1 MKAIIFTTLIAVCS
15 SANLDHRYLPPS
27 SAKAAGGSSDILQP
41 PNLPIGSYE
50 NDHQGVVVD
59 AAVGIRT
66 SDQSGQT
73 GLGASRI
80 SYGSTNS
87 KVGEAAFRDKH
98 LQGGASFLPQGFV
111 DFNRPERVQASR
123 DRASNIL
130 RLENNLTPDS
140 YNYLYQTDNGIS
152 AAEKAVAVD
161 GVKAEGG
168 YSYTGDDGQVYT
180 VTYTA
185 DEDGFQPKGA
195 HLPTPPPI
203 PPEILKALEQ
213 NAKDEAAGL
222 IDDGSYD
229 AQKYN
234 TAGDYSDSS
243 DNDRYNDRQSNKVA
257 NRPGSNSPSS
267 FFINQNNQAF
277 KPNFGTQA
285 GILNNKEQANQ
296 IKFQTS
302 EGTPNLA
309 TDTTAGLIIKPDIT
323 QASFFTSNRFGETN
337 PSQNFNQQTITTSPQ
352 FSQKTF
358 GEKLNASI
366 NDGKP
371 ASSQDIG
378 IPLSQQPL
386 QNEHNIQA
394 AFPSENPFKVMNTI
408 QPTQTSSLVSTINNN
423 GNIIKPFKEIKPS
436 GALSSQASII
446 PANQPSRELTTPF
459 ETTVMSNVGTDRKP
473 VNTFT
478 PQVFESAT
486 ANFFTSPQADTIF
499 QKPSFQGSD
508 DKQNVNRISVTQQNF
523 LTQKPITSYDGEI
536 YQYNKPILSQGSSNL
551 QGFSQKPSIESF
563 SQNSNIK
570 QQISAIQSIPT
581 NQPGS
586 TYESNIYEYSRPTS
600 NSNPKQQRPTT
611 SSILNVNQQQQNFE
625 NQNQLPPSQSTNNIE
640 ELDQYNKPSL
650 QPFILNQQTSQST
663 ISTISGEFYN
673 KPTSPLPN
681 SSAQTPSQNDFTQSQ
696 LNNQPQSLVGSLVSP
711 NSKLPVFQSPQ
722 GSFSP
727 TKPSFGSSFPSM
739 LEQNYNIQTPNSFN
753 EQTTTEDL
761 NKRPP
766 QSTFVQPRPTVP
778 SFSQTIIN
786 QFRPQVPIGTYNY
799 DIPSKPFQ
807 QINSSSDQSRIT
819 QSPQYFGNINKAT
832 SQPILPSTT
841 GQLPSSFQN
850 NGITQASISSFAPNT
865 GSQFNQPTNSPFN
878 TRPSS
883 TFAQATASTGPFPTF
898 PSLKPQ
904 EPMPTSQ
911 FQPSN
916 TYDGAI
922 YQYNKPEESFPAKP
936 EKSQEKIIETPPINV
951 SSPQGIPTLPNRSQG
966 PTFDQ
971 FKPDQSDIEVSKEAD
986 SRPIGSTILGSACC
1000 SGHLQPNKQFG
1011 KPETNRNELN
1021 AQSLT
1026 PQEASSTIK
1035 GEQFDVNRIPSTFD
1049 STGYHY

>member
-1 MKAIIFTTLIAVCS
+1 MKAIIFTALIAVCS
-15 SANLDHRYLPPS
+15 SANLDRSYLPPS

-59 AAVGIRT
+59 AAVGIRA
-66 SDQSGQT
+66 SDQSGLS

-98 LQGGASFLPQGFV
+98 LQGGISFLPQGFV
-111 DFNRPERVQASR
+111 DFNRPERIQASR
-123 DRASNIL
+123 DRISNIV

-152 AAEKAVAVD
+152 AAEKAVVVD
-161 GVKAEGG
+161 GVRAEGG

-203 PPEILKALEQ
+203 PPEIMKSLEK

-222 IDDGSYD
+222 FDDGSYD

-267 FFINQNNQAF
+267 FFITQNNQAF
-277 KPNFGTQA
+277 KPNFSNQA
-285 GILNNKEQANQ
+285 GIFNNKEQANQ
-296 IKFQTS
+296 IQFQTS
-302 EGTPNLA
+302 EGTSNLA
-309 TDTTAGLIIKPDIT
+309 TDTTPGLINKPDIT
-323 QASFFTSNRFGETN
+323 QASFLTNNRFGETN
-337 PSQNFNQQTITTSPQ
+337 PTQNLNQQTISTSQQ
-352 FSQKTF
+352 FSQQTF
-358 GEKLNASI
+358 GGTLNTSV
-366 NDGKP
+366 NDGTP
-371 ASSQDIG
+371 ASSQDIV

-386 QNEHNIQA
+386 QNEDNTQA
-394 AFPSENPFKVMNTI
+394 AFPSGKPFKIMNTI
-408 QPTQTSSLVSTINNN
+408 QGILPTQTSSLVSTINNN
-423 GNIIKPFKEIKPS
+423 GNIIKPFTETKPS
-436 GALSSQASII
+436 DALSSQATIS
-446 PANQPSRELTTPF
+446 PTNQPSRELTTPF
-459 ETTVMSNVGTDRKP
+459 ETTVTSNVGTDHKP
-473 VNTFT
+473 VNTFSS
-478 PQVFESAT
+478 QVFAPV
-486 ANFFTSPQADTIF
+486 NFFTSPHAGKPQNNEQQSQLTNKFEDNIYNYNKPSLSPETVF

-508 DKQNVNRISVTQQNF
+508 DKQDVNRIPVSQQNSLTQQ
-523 LTQKPITSYDGEI
+523 PINGEI
-536 YQYNKPILSQGSSNL
+536 YQYNKPILSQGSSNI
-551 QGFSQKPSIESF
+551 QGFGQTPSIESF

-570 QQISAIQSIPT
+570 QQISAIQSTPS

-586 TYESNIYEYSRPTS
+586 TYESNIYEYNRPTS
-600 NSNPKQQRPTT
+600 NSNQMQEMSTT
-611 SSILNVNQQQQNFE
+611 SSIINVNQQQQNFE
-625 NQNQLPPSQSTNNIE
+625 KQNQLPPSQSTNNIE
-640 ELDQYNKPSL
+640 KLDQHNKPSL
-650 QPFILNQQTSQST
+650 QPFMLNHQTSQS
-663 ISTISGEFYN
+663 STS
-673 KPTSPLPN
+673 
-681 SSAQTPSQNDFTQSQ
+681 
-696 LNNQPQSLVGSLVSP
+696 
-711 NSKLPVFQSPQ
+711 
-722 GSFSP
+722 

-739 LEQNYNIQTPNSFN
+739 FQLNYSIQTPNSLK
-753 EQTTTEDL
+753 EQTTSENL
-761 NKRPP
+761 NRTPP
-766 QSTFVQPRPTVP
+766 QSTFVQPQPTIP

-786 QFRPQVPIGTYNY
+786 QFRPQVPDATY

-807 QINSSSDQSRIT
+807 QPNSFSDQSRIT
-819 QSPQYFGNINKAT
+819 QSPQSFGNINKPT

-841 GQLPSSFQN
+841 GKFLSSFQN
-850 NGITQASISSFAPNT
+850 NGITQASISSFVPNT
-865 GSQFNQPTNSPFN
+865 ASLFNQPTNSPFN
-878 TRPSS
+878 SRPSS
-883 TFAQATASTGPFPTF
+883 TFAQAAASTGPFPTL

-904 EPMPTSQ
+904 EPTPISQ

-936 EKSQEKIIETPPINV
+936 EKSEEKIIETPPINGQLNPQFMFSLDNKGSVIEKFEFKPV
-951 SSPQGIPTLPNRSQG
+951 SSPQVIPTLSNTLQG

-971 FKPDQSDIEVSKEAD
+971 FKPDQSKLEASKEAD

-1000 SGHLQPNKQFG
+1000 SGHLQQNKQLG

-1026 PQEASSTIK
+1026 LQEASSTIK